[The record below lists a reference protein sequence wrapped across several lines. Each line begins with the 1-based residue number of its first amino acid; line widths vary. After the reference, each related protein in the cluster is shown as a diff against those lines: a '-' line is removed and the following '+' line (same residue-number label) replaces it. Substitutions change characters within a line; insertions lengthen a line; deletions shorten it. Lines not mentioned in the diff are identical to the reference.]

1 VSEADR
7 LYREH
12 RIWRRPGPDRALRYV
27 VFENLATGQFTVQSC
42 DFFPA
47 AAESVVFLE
56 SNIGELVADEDPGE
70 HGWHASVGEAIEA
83 FDTDFAAELEDDIED
98 GDAEDLEVEGAEDEV
113 FDDDEVDDDEFDD
126 EDDEY
131 KD

>member
-1 VSEADR
+1 VSEADL
-7 LYREH
+7 LYCEH

-47 AAESVVFLE
+47 AAESLAFLE

-70 HGWHASVGEAIEA
+70 HGWHTSVGEAIEA
-83 FDTDFAAELEDDIED
+83 FDIDFAAELEDEIED
-98 GDAEDLEVEGAEDEV
+98 SEV
-113 FDDDEVDDDEFDD
+113 

-131 KD
+131 KA